1 MKNNLH
7 FITFGCKL
15 NAFETQVMKE
25 KAEHYNLHNFSF
37 INSCAVT
44 NQAVKQTRQAIRK
57 ERRENPN
64 NKIVVTGCAAELH
77 PNEFM
82 SMPEVDCI
90 IGNHEKTKLSTFG
103 NLVGIK
109 KDISEENIIEE
120 DTPFIKNF
128 DNRTRAFVQIQ
139 NGCDHRCTFCII
151 PFGRGNSRSVN
162 SSIVIEQIKKLINK
176 GYKEIVLTG
185 VDLTSYGHDLENYVP
200 LGKLIKIILK
210 AVPTLKR
217 LRLSSL
223 DVAEMDEDLLD
234 VIENENR
241 LLPHIH
247 LSLQS
252 GDNMI
257 LKRMK
262 RRHTRDDSIQ
272 LIKKLKSIRP
282 DIVFGSDFIAGFP
295 TETDEMFMNTV
306 KLIEECSITFLHIF
320 PFSPREG
327 TSAARMPQVPCE
339 TIKKRAKVLRSLG
352 EKKLIE
358 YYENLTNKKVNVIVE
373 SKTRGRTDTFAKIS
387 ISDEYKNGDL
397 LNMTI
402 TGYNSFGLTGKV
414 VV

>member
-1 MKNNLH
+1 MKNNLN

-151 PFGRGNSRSVN
+151 PYARGQSRS
-162 SSIVIEQIKKLINK
+162 IKQEAIIRQIQTLLDK
-176 GYKEIVLTG
+176 GYNEIILTG
-185 VDLTSYGHDLENYVP
+185 VDITSYGQDLNEETN
-200 LGKLIKIILK
+200 LGILIKNIIK
-210 AVPTLKR
+210 GTSNLKR
-217 LRLSSL
+217 LRISSI
-223 DVAEMDEDLLD
+223 DS
-234 VIENENR
+234 IEIDNDFLEVFASEKIIM
-241 LLPHIH
+241 PHLH

-252 GDNMI
+252 GNNLI
-257 LKRMK
+257 LKRML
-262 RRHTRDDSIQ
+262 RRHQPKDAIAFCEKVQ
-272 LIKKLKSIRP
+272 KVRP
-282 DIVFGSDFIAGFP
+282 ESVFGADLIAGFP
-295 TETDEMFMNTV
+295 TESDSMHEST
-306 KLIEECSITFLHIF
+306 KKHIEDCNITYLHIF
-320 PFSPREG
+320 PYSAKEG
-327 TSAARMPQVPCE
+327 TPAAKMPQV
-339 TIKKRAKVLRSLG
+339 
-352 EKKLIE
+352 EKKLIQRRSKE
-358 YYENLTNKKVNVIVE
+358 LREIGNQRLNMFLINEVGKEKKVLVE
-373 SKTRGRTDTFAKIS
+373 KSGFGRTEQYAEVLIPENNKQGELITKKI
-387 ISDEYKNGDL
+387 IGITKNQL
-397 LNMTI
+397 MAELN
-402 TGYNSFGLTGKV
+402 
-414 VV
+414 